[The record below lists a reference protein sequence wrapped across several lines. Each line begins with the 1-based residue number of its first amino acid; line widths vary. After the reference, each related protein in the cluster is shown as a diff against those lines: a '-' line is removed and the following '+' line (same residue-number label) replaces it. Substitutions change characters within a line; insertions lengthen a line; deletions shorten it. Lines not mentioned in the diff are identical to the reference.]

1 MKALVTGAT
10 GFIGSHLVKALL
22 ERGDEVLI
30 ITGNRPEEVP
40 KGAEYLCLNFNGVD
54 WGAIP
59 PVDVVFHQAANNNTT
74 DTDTRRMMQ
83 ANYFGPWDL
92 FKACQM
98 NGCNRFVYASSTA
111 VYGNSPT
118 PWKET
123 QNPTPLNPYGQ
134 SKAYFDEWAINVF
147 AQGSGISVV
156 GLRYCNVYGP
166 GEYHKGP
173 RRSMVSQMLEKFPY
187 LKLFKHGEQKREWI
201 YVKDVVR
208 ANLLAAEFNG
218 REIFNCGTGNP
229 VTFNEIAHTIAEIKG
244 EPADI
249 EYIDNPY
256 EDKYQTHVE
265 TDMNKAD
272 VVLGFKP
279 EYDLEKGLRDYVSR

>member
-1 MKALVTGAT
+1 MKVLVTGAT
-10 GFIGSHLVKALL
+10 GFIGSHLVKALV
-22 ERGDEVLI
+22 ERGDEVTI

-40 KGAEYLCLNFNGVD
+40 DGVNYLCLNFNGVD

-59 PVDVVFHQAANNNTT
+59 TVDVVFHQAANNNTT
-74 DTDTRRMMQ
+74 DGDVRRMMQ

-98 NGCNRFVYASSTA
+98 NGCKHFVYASSTA

-123 QNPTPLNPYGQ
+123 QNPTPLNQYGH

-147 AQGSGISVV
+147 AQSSEINVV

-166 GEYHKGP
+166 GENHKGP
-173 RRSMVSQMLEKFPY
+173 RRSMISQMIESFPY

-208 ANLLAAEFNG
+208 ANLLAAEFKG
-218 REIFNCGTGNP
+218 REIFNCGTGDP
-229 VTFNEIAHTIAEIKG
+229 VSFNEIAHTIAEIKG
-244 EPADI
+244 ESADI

-256 EDKYQTHVE
+256 EDKYQAHVQ
-265 TDMNKAD
+265 TDMNKSD
-272 VVLGFKP
+272 VLLGFKP
-279 EYDLEKGLRDYVSR
+279 EYDLKKGIVDYVSG